1 MQDAENEISKVK
13 ANERKGSYGDT
24 SGKSANALYKNY
36 KQYIESTGKTP
47 LPFQEWIKWAK
58 EKGIV
63 DKSQSAD
70 GNDVEDLARQE
81 MAKVQDASK
90 RTKKIIGGVIIGG
103 MAIYLGY
110 RAYVYFNNKQ
120 KTNGVV

>member
-1 MQDAENEISKVK
+1 MQDAENEMSKVK
-13 ANERKGSYGDT
+13 ANEHKGSYGNT
-24 SGKSANALYKNY
+24 TGKSANDLYKNY
-36 KQYIESTGKTP
+36 KQYLESKGKTP
-47 LPFQEWIKWAK
+47 LQFKEWIKWAK

-70 GNDVEDLARQE
+70 GDGTEEMARQE
-81 MAKVQDASK
+81 MAKVQDAGS

-103 MAIYLGY
+103 MVIYLGY
-110 RAYVYFNNKQ
+110 RTYVYFTNKQ